1 MGYKYK
7 DGYKRKYNPRSFSLG
22 LDTIERLSSYE
33 EIKWSRVVDKLLNN
47 YLDQL
52 DQMENIRI
60 VDNKTEEIMVDVI

>member
-22 LDTIERLSSYE
+22 LDTIERLSKYE
-33 EIKWSRVVDKLLNN
+33 EVKWSRVVDKLLNS

-52 DQMENIRI
+52 DQLDQIENVLI
-60 VDNKTEEIMVDVI
+60 VGESKEENE